1 MLEDGSI
8 VPLTASAQKKLS
20 QVIEEMADRSLR
32 YQPLVARKSQKA
44 ALTTGNPVVSVQG
57 AILAKDV
64 LLQLSDHK
72 GGFLYSHA
80 QAKVSLSSKP
90 GGCAILYSVQD
101 ATEAQQIQNSVTAP
115 RVCASNKAWGYALFL

>member
-32 YQPLVARKSQKA
+32 YQPLVARKPQKA
-44 ALTTGNPVVSVQG
+44 TLTTGNVVVSVQG
-57 AILAKDV
+57 AIVAKDV

-90 GGCAILYSVQD
+90 GGRAILFR
-101 ATEAQQIQNSVTAP
+101 TQQRPNRFKIQ
-115 RVCASNKAWGYALFL
+115 